1 MRGIVPRSAVASG
14 GELRRTDGLAVDD
27 FDWDRTVFAMISP
40 DALARHLGLA
50 VLDRMEAAGFAP
62 VSWRVI
68 WHRPADLDSFHGRN
82 ISQAWQT
89 YLYRL
94 VDQLF
99 AFGPTIAL
107 LLADEEPEP
116 GQASHQRLRLVKGSS
131 DPELAGPGSIRGDL
145 ASINMMLA
153 LMHSADS
160 AQDSVTESTVF
171 FGPQGY
177 SRGAD
182 VSELRTVLGL
192 LQRTG
197 PPEQRGYRQVL
208 AGLRARSLTAA
219 WDELPQPVR
228 KTAEAMLE
236 AGETELAS
244 VHGGERLASLMPA
257 AHPLTD
263 VLVPDFTPSSPG
275 PDVERISAA
284 LRLYG
289 TDIDAWDR
297 LVIATSQRFWP
308 RGVTRTAG

>member
-1 MRGIVPRSAVASG
+1 MVCLWAISSGTVLSSRSSAPMR
-14 GELRRTDGLAVDD
+14 
-27 FDWDRTVFAMISP
+27 W
-40 DALARHLGLA
+40 LGTWACA
-50 VLDRMEAAGFAP
+50 VLDRIEAAGFVP
-62 VSWRVI
+62 VSWRVL

-107 LLADEEPEP
+107 LLADDRPEP
-116 GQASHQRLRLVKGSS
+116 GQSSHQRLRLAKGSS
-131 DPELAGPGSIRGDL
+131 DPELAGPGTIRGDL

-160 AQDSVTESTVF
+160 AADSATESTVF

-177 SRGAD
+177 SPGPETD
-182 VSELRTVLGL
+182 ELRTVLGL
-192 LQRTG
+192 LQQSST
-197 PPEQRGYRQVL
+197 PEQRGYRQVL

-219 WDELPQPVR
+219 WDDLPRPVR
-228 KTAEAMLE
+228 KTAGAMLE
-236 AGETELAS
+236 AGESELAS
-244 VHGGERLASLMPA
+244 ARSGERLASLMPA

-263 VLVPDFTPSSPG
+263 VLAADFTPGSPG
-275 PDVERISAA
+275 PDVERVSAA

-289 TDIDAWDR
+289 TDLDAWDR
-297 LVIATSQRFWP
+297 LVLATSRRFWP
-308 RGVTRTAG
+308 RGVTRTSD